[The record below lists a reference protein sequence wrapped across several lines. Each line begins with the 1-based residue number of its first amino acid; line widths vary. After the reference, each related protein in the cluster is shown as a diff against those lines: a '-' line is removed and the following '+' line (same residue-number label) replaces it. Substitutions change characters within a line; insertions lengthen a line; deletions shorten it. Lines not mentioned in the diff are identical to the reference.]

1 LTTIGGVHRAGLLGD
16 HLHAITDRGAH
27 TMESLRRALNERG
40 FANAIV
46 EETEPTL
53 EDVFIE
59 LAGHDVTVK

>member
-1 LTTIGGVHRAGLLGD
+1 
-16 HLHAITDRGAH
+16 
-27 TMESLRRALNERG
+27 MESLRLALNERG